1 MNSYVRMT
9 MVKKEQKQDN
19 YFSQQAYLL
28 HLPAYTSATDAMLHV
43 LINKLTI
50 LIQQKEVQPVD
61 KLAVL
66 YML

>member
-50 LIQQKEVQPVD
+50 LIQ
-61 KLAVL
+61 
-66 YML
+66 